1 MTSRPR
7 GRRAGTSTARED
19 ILRAA
24 VRLFAARGHDRT
36 SLRRIA
42 EEAGVDHALVIHYF
56 GSKQRL
62 LVAAID
68 LPVSPDALTEV
79 LDSGPPE
86 AIGGRLAAF
95 VVGLLED
102 PERGHIPVA
111 MLRAAASEPEAATE
125 LHEKMT
131 DGILL
136 PIAER
141 LGHGDAHT
149 RAALALSQIAGLIVA
164 RYMIGIEP
172 LASLAPDEVAGLLA
186 PTLQAYL
193 TGDLGD
199 AASVA
204 ALGRDLPKPVDPAGP
219 ER

>member
-7 GRRAGTSTARED
+7 GRRAGPSTARED

-24 VRLFAARGHDRT
+24 VRLFALRGHDRT

-42 EEAGVDHALVIHYF
+42 DEAGVDHALVIHYF

-68 LPVSPDALTEV
+68 LPVSADDLAAV
-79 LDSGPPE
+79 IDSGPAD
-86 AIGGRLAAF
+86 AIGGRVAAF

-111 MLRAAASEPEAATE
+111 MLRAAASDPEAAAAFQA
-125 LHEKMT
+125 KMT
-131 DGILL
+131 DSMLL
-136 PIAER
+136 PIAEH
-141 LGHGDAHT
+141 LGHGDAHK
-149 RAALALSQIAGLIVA
+149 RAALALSQISGMIVT

-186 PTLQAYL
+186 PTLQRYL
-193 TGDLGD
+193 TGELGD
-199 AASVA
+199 SAEVA
-204 ALGRDLPKPVDPAGP
+204 EIGRELPNPVDLRRPP
-219 ER
+219 Q

>member
-1 MTSRPR
+1 MSSRPR
-7 GRRAGTSTARED
+7 GRRAGPSTARED

-24 VRLFAARGHDRT
+24 VRLFAMRGHDRT

-68 LPVSPDALTEV
+68 LPVRPEDLAAV

-86 AIGGRLAAF
+86 AIGWRLSSF

-102 PERGHIPVA
+102 PDRGHIPVA
-111 MLRAAASEPEAATE
+111 MLRAAASDPEAAATF
-125 LHEKMT
+125 HEKMT
-131 DGILL
+131 EGVLL
-136 PIAER
+136 PIAEQ
-141 LGHGDAHT
+141 LGHGDAQI
-149 RAALALSQIAGLIVA
+149 RAALALSQIAGLIVT

-172 LASLAPDEVAGLLA
+172 LASLPPTEVAGLLA
-186 PTLQAYL
+186 PTMQRYL
-193 TGDLGD
+193 TGDLGNLD
-199 AASVA
+199 E
-204 ALGRDLPKPVDPAGP
+204 LPNELPKPVDLGLPP
-219 ER
+219 Q

>member
-1 MTSRPR
+1 M
-7 GRRAGTSTARED
+7 
-19 ILRAA
+19 
-24 VRLFAARGHDRT
+24 RLFAVRGHDRT

-68 LPVSPDALTEV
+68 LPVSPDDLAAV
-79 LDSGPPE
+79 IDSGPPE

-111 MLRAAASEPEAATE
+111 MLRAAASEPEAAAA
-125 LHEKMT
+125 LQEKMT

-141 LGHGDAHT
+141 LGYGDAQI
-149 RAALALSQIAGLIVA
+149 RAALALSQIAGLVVG

-172 LASLAPDEVAGLLA
+172 LARLSPDEVAGLLA
-186 PTLQAYL
+186 PTLQRYL
-193 TGDLGD
+193 TGELGD
-199 AASVA
+199 AATVA
-204 ALGRDLPKPVDPAGP
+204 WLARELPKPVDLGGAPQ
-219 ER
+219 